1 MINRWP
7 DTQAGVPYTPCSRPS
22 ISASVT
28 GICAAIGKRD
38 TQSREVDTRLTRVLV
53 NHRRISKIL
62 AETEVRREEVPM

>member
-1 MINRWP
+1 MFAPQHLRLR
-7 DTQAGVPYTPCSRPS
+7 DR
-22 ISASVT
+22 

-53 NHRRISKIL
+53 NHRRISKTL